1 MGLGDKVA
9 AVYANDVRL
18 LQSLQRASETTG
30 EKLWH
35 LPLEES
41 YRESIK
47 STLADL
53 KNISGGK
60 GGGSIT
66 AALFLQEFL
75 DKAPATGTATA
86 ASSTGKSIY
95 REKKEQEESFC
106 LIFTHLLAILS

>member
-9 AVYANDVRL
+9 AVYANDVGL
-18 LQSLQRASETTG
+18 LHSLQRASETTG
-30 EKLWH
+30 EKLWQ
-35 LPLEES
+35 LPLEDS
-41 YRESIK
+41 YRDSIK

-75 DKAPATGTATA
+75 DKPPAVTA
-86 ASSTGKSIY
+86 ATTTAGMY
-95 REKKEQEESFC
+95 TFC
-106 LIFTHLLAILS
+106 